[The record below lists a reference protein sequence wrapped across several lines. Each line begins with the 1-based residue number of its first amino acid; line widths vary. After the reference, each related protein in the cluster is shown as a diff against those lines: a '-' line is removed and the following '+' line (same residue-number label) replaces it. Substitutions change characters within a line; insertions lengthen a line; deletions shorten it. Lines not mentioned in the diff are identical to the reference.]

1 MNTLIDKQTGQYCY
15 IERVDKDEYK
25 IVHIKEPRLY
35 NDDVIKGMEIPNE
48 LKDNISII
56 PYTKP
61 SRGGFVM
68 G

>member
-1 MNTLIDKQTGQYCY
+1 MNTLIDKQTGEYCY
-15 IERVDKDEYK
+15 IERLFKDEYK

-56 PYTKP
+56 PYTK
-61 SRGGFVM
+61 RGGGFVM